1 MLLNIFFVVKM
12 MKKLRKEDEEM
23 EKESSVDDSLED
35 TIDLHDPIVILFKK
49 ETKGL
54 KLKKLIRSMVD
65 YR

>member
-1 MLLNIFFVVKM
+1 M
-12 MKKLRKEDEEM
+12 MKKLREEDEEM
-23 EKESSVDDSLED
+23 EKKSSVDDSLED